1 MIDPVTYASS
11 PNIIVN
17 RAIIIVTGDHLLRN
31 TYAPVYSCRIAN
43 CCKTRELPNI
53 QYSHLPSQAGTA
65 VMQFNRLLGCAK
77 YSAHLPLVT
86 AQPPCSYAYEIY
98 TTFKFT
104 NLPEQS
110 TRFCSLRETSLPV
123 ALKCWPSREPVVLNA
138 QQEPHWPWG
147 WRKQPGIK
155 VADTEHLTYITDLRH
170 SVAN

>member
-1 MIDPVTYASS
+1 MLQSIVAGLLTAVKLENCRTHSIPTYHLRLEQLLCSS
-11 PNIIVN
+11 IVCLD
-17 RAIIIVTGDHLLRN
+17 V
-31 TYAPVYSCRIAN
+31 
-43 CCKTRELPNI
+43 KNI
-53 QYSHLPSQAGTA
+53 QLTCHWLLPS
-65 VMQFNRLLGCAK
+65 
-77 YSAHLPLVT
+77 
-86 AQPPCSYAYEIY
+86 PPCSYAYEIY